1 MIGKNAKVLAL
12 AVIAAGMAGMPSAAI
27 AANGTRMGKSE
38 VIRASAAEIASPI
51 RPGGVDGRPFWN
63 GYSIFFQYP
72 PVLEFKPVKGA
83 ARYVAKVYSDVFR
96 SWEVAC
102 GEKPWADLTTVWPKL
117 GANGF
122 VHVVCRGLRVDGTVC
137 GLAGERAFMKTAS
150 FTGDYPRAKWSYAEA
165 ARRIYDFVFNATP
178 QAEFRRTGKPYP
190 EYRKNCYPA
199 KMDSALIEMCL
210 AYAGIRPERK
220 AEAMKFACTLCDYLM
235 SVSEPAGAPL
245 AHLAPTYLSGFGH
258 PVADAYCAQTMM
270 LEPVKVVMASLRLSQ
285 ALRRENPALAKKYL
299 DYAENG
305 AATLAKHQLPDGSW
319 YLRLAL
325 KTGRPPELVKSGE
338 TSELRFQ
345 EGVDL
350 RQNRVFPLSFATM
363 FDALAEETGKDAYR
377 QAAKRALDYVLR
389 EGGPM
394 ATYNWEGQFEDGPP
408 TPPYMNLSKHPACD
422 CAIYLLQKFPD
433 DPKRV
438 AEAREL
444 ARFAEDQFVLWEL
457 PVRRDGA
464 IMSPA
469 TCPRI
474 GENKP
479 FAWNLSTCRSWHV
492 PGALEQYDC
501 YNPIDASNA
510 KLVRTFLALYRVTK
524 NPLDLEKARAM
535 ADSIVNMTPEN
546 GDLPTHWRG
555 KWSEQEN
562 WTNCMLHAADALVE
576 LSQEVEGR

>member
-1 MIGKNAKVLAL
+1 MVAADLARP
-12 AVIAAGMAGMPSAAI
+12 V
-27 AANGTRMGKSE
+27 
-38 VIRASAAEIASPI
+38 
-51 RPGGVDGRPFWN
+51 RPGGVEGRPFWN
-63 GYSIFFQYP
+63 GYSIFFMYP
-72 PVLEFKPVKGA
+72 PVLEFKAVARAETYA
-83 ARYVAKVYSDVFR
+83 ATVYSDTFR
-96 SWEVAC
+96 KWDVAC
-102 GEKPWADLTTVWPKL
+102 GKKPHVDLAAIWGEIP
-117 GANGF
+117 ANGF
-122 VHVVCRGLRVDGTVC
+122 VTVVCRGTDAEGRVC
-137 GLAGERAFMKTAS
+137 GLAGERAFLKTAA
-150 FTGDYPRAKWSYAEA
+150 FTGDYPRAKWGYAEA

-190 EYRKNCYPA
+190 KYRKNCYPA
-199 KMDSALIEMCL
+199 KMDSALIELCL
-210 AYAGIRPERK
+210 AYAKLRPERK

-245 AHLAPTYLSGFGH
+245 EYLAPTYLSGFGH

-270 LEPVKVVMASLRLSQ
+270 LEPVKVVTAALRLSQ
-285 ALRRENPALAKKYL
+285 ALKRENPALAKKYL
-299 DYAENG
+299 DYAERG
-305 AATLAKHQLPDGSW
+305 AATLLRHQLADGSW

-345 EGVDL
+345 KGVDL
-350 RQNRVFPLSFATM
+350 RQNRVFPLPFATM
-363 FDALAEETGKDAYR
+363 FDALADETGKDAYR
-377 QAAKRALDYVLR
+377 QAAKRALGYVLR

-433 DPKRV
+433 DSKRV

-457 PVRRDGA
+457 PVRKDGA

-474 GENKP
+474 GDNKP

-510 KLVRTFLALYRVTK
+510 KLVRTYLALYRVTK

-562 WTNCMLHAADALVE
+562 WTNCMLHAADALME
-576 LSQEVEGR
+576 LDAVLRSQGAK